1 MFDMKTIS
9 VGSSVLTHLA
19 LVPSAVTNTDLPA
32 IYYDRAAF
40 PTQKPQFSSVAVR
53 QCLLD
58 PQFYTVLDAFLEQ
71 FDTFFPLSVCAGT
84 QTSLI
89 SLPIKSSSCG
99 TARCRL
105 GKPDLIPALKI
116 LALKERPPLGSWVI
130 FGDA

>member
-1 MFDMKTIS
+1 MKIIS

-19 LVPSAVTNTDLPA
+19 LVPSPVTNTDLLA

-58 PQFYTVLDAFLEQ
+58 SQFYAVSDAFLKQ
-71 FDTFFPLSVCAGT
+71 FDPFFPLSLCAGT
-84 QTSLI
+84 LTSSI
-89 SLPIKSSSCG
+89 SLPFKPGSCG
-99 TARCRL
+99 TVRGCL

-116 LALKERPPLGSWVI
+116 LALKERPPLGSWVM